1 MDAAKVAQL
10 KLFVQQCEANPAILQ
25 DPSLAFFR
33 SYLEKLGAKVP
44 AAAYGKTESTKAAP
58 TVGDISCFSLFIT
71 LSLLM
76 YIYI

>member
-33 SYLEKLGAKVP
+33 SYLEKSV
-44 AAAYGKTESTKAAP
+44 
-58 TVGDISCFSLFIT
+58 
-71 LSLLM
+71 SLLPFYRSRYGFKIFFPAVRCFDTM
-76 YIYI
+76 KEFPCFFIL

>member
-33 SYLEKLGAKVP
+33 SYLEKSV
-44 AAAYGKTESTKAAP
+44 
-58 TVGDISCFSLFIT
+58 
-71 LSLLM
+71 SLLPF
-76 YIYI
+76 YRSRYGFKIFFPRRSLL

>member
-33 SYLEKLGAKVP
+33 SYLEKSVSLLP
-44 AAAYGKTESTKAAP
+44 FSP
-58 TVGDISCFSLFIT
+58 FSLWFQD
-71 LSLLM
+71 LLPRRSLL
-76 YIYI
+76 